1 LNILKLAQ
9 VTTRTERQ
17 VPSGWYTEYMRE
29 KIEKTSEA
37 EKTASTGSQIGDVVQ
52 RAKEGDRAAFGYLVS
67 LFHEDIF
74 RMVYFRTRSEVDA
87 EDLTQDIF
95 IQAFKGVK
103 RLKDTD
109 RFRSWLFSIAA
120 NRVRDFYRKKRFLFF
135 MGAPGETGALKV
147 EQQGEE
153 TDTEPLRN
161 VEKKDF
167 WNQIGGFLKKLSR
180 LEKEVFVMRFLDQLT
195 LKEIA
200 DALGKGESTVK
211 THLYRALKKF
221 KKEPGIQ
228 ALIGGIQ

>member
-1 LNILKLAQ
+1 
-9 VTTRTERQ
+9 
-17 VPSGWYTEYMRE
+17 MRE
-29 KIEKTSEA
+29 KTEKTSDV
-37 EKTASTGSQIGDVVQ
+37 EKTSGTGSQIGDVVQ

-67 LFHEDIF
+67 VFHEEIF

-103 RLKDTD
+103 RLKEVD
-109 RFRSWLFSIAA
+109 RFRPWLFSIAI

-135 MGAPGETGALKV
+135 TGTPGEEGSLKM
-147 EQQGEE
+147 EHQEGE
-153 TDTEPLRN
+153 TDAEPLRN

-200 DALGKGESTVK
+200 EILGKGESTVK
-211 THLYRALKKF
+211 THLYRALRKF
-221 KKEPGIQ
+221 KKEPRIQ
-228 ALIGGIQ
+228 ALIGGIR

>member
-1 LNILKLAQ
+1 
-9 VTTRTERQ
+9 
-17 VPSGWYTEYMRE
+17 MRE
-29 KIEKTSEA
+29 MTQKTSEA
-37 EKTASTGSQIGDVVQ
+37 ETTAGTGSQIGDVVQ
-52 RAKEGDRAAFGYLVS
+52 RAKEGDRAAFGSLVS

-103 RLKDTD
+103 RLKETD
-109 RFRSWLFSIAA
+109 RFRSWLFSIAV
-120 NRVRDFYRKKRFLFF
+120 NKVRDFYRKRRFLFF
-135 MGAPGETGALKV
+135 MGTPDEAGALQREGQEK
-147 EQQGEE
+147 G
-153 TDTEPLRN
+153 TDAEPLRN
-161 VEKKDF
+161 MEKKDF

-180 LEKEVFVMRFLDQLT
+180 LEKEVFLMRFLDQLT

-200 DALGKGESTVK
+200 EALGKGESTVK

>member
-1 LNILKLAQ
+1 
-9 VTTRTERQ
+9 
-17 VPSGWYTEYMRE
+17 MRE
-29 KIEKTSEA
+29 KTEKTSGA
-37 EKTASTGSQIGDVVQ
+37 AKTAGTGSQIGDVVK
-52 RAKEGDRAAFGYLVS
+52 RAKEGDRAAFGHLVS

-74 RMVYFRTRSEVDA
+74 RMVYFRIRSEIDA

-103 RLKDTD
+103 RLKEVD
-109 RFRSWLFSIAA
+109 RFRPWLFSIAI
-120 NRVRDFYRKKRFLFF
+120 NRVRDFYRKKRLLFF
-135 MGAPGETGALKV
+135 MGAPGEAGALKM
-147 EQQGEE
+147 EQQEGE
-153 TDTEPLRN
+153 TDAEPLRN

-180 LEKEVFVMRFLDQLT
+180 LEKEVFVLRFLDQLT
-195 LKEIA
+195 LREIA
-200 DALGKGESTVK
+200 ETLGKGESTVK